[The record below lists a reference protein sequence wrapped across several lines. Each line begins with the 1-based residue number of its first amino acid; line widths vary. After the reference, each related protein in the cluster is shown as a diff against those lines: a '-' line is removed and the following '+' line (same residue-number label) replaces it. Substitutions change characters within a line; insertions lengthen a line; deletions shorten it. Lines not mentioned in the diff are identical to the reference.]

1 MSNDNTNQL
10 EDLNPNGGGAEAAPG
25 TARVVNLNNESIGYC
40 HVCDKQVIIDTV
52 AFCCSECQ
60 GGFIELFENDNNNN
74 TNQQQQQQQQQP
86 SINLNDPNS
95 RIRMES
101 IRFNESV

>member
-1 MSNDNTNQL
+1 MSNDNNQL
-10 EDLNPNGGGAEAAPG
+10 EDLNPEAASG

-74 TNQQQQQQQQQP
+74 NNTNQQQQQQQQQP